1 MAKTENRAETAAV
14 KKAGCAVIGYGG
26 MGGWHTRH
34 LLESDVGYLC
44 GIYDIDPAKGELARS
59 NGIRSYASEKELLDD
74 PEISVVTIA
83 TPNDC
88 HAEIAVR
95 ALRAG
100 KNVISEKPVTMN
112 SRELNEVIAV
122 AEETGKLFTVHQNRR
137 WDCDYLM
144 MKEAYHRPD
153 FGKIFC
159 VESRIQGSRGVP
171 GDWRSQKAH
180 GGGMIFDWGVHL
192 IDQMFGIIDDRRLLK
207 VGCRCE
213 NVTGAETDEGF
224 KLDMIFEGDV
234 VGHIEV
240 GTHHFIQM
248 PRFYLA
254 GTAGGAIIED
264 WRDRTR
270 CLCIKE
276 WTEGEVKPVVT
287 AAGMTKTMAPRA
299 DDTLRE
305 FYIERPD
312 PDVHDFYRNFIAATR
327 GEAEQIVTHKQMRRV
342 MRVMETAFM
351 SDRAG
356 SLIPF
361 GE

>member
-1 MAKTENRAETAAV
+1 
-14 KKAGCAVIGYGG
+14 

-254 GTAGGAIIED
+254 GTAGDHRRLARQDPLPLHQRVDRGRSEAG
-264 WRDRTR
+264 RDGRR
-270 CLCIKE
+270 
-276 WTEGEVKPVVT
+276 
-287 AAGMTKTMAPRA
+287 
-299 DDTLRE
+299 DDQDDG
-305 FYIERPD
+305 P
-312 PDVHDFYRNFIAATR
+312 A
-327 GEAEQIVTHKQMRRV
+327 RR
-342 MRVMETAFM
+342 
-351 SDRAG
+351 
-356 SLIPF
+356 
-361 GE
+361 